1 MCYACTV
8 IYIYVWRGRGFI
20 YFILMIKMA
29 SVFKL
34 PYVNGGC
41 RGDNLLILLKWLAY
55 EAVLFAFCIIPVIL
69 SITF

>member
-1 MCYACTV
+1 MCYD
-8 IYIYVWRGRGFI
+8 IYDWRGGGLI
-20 YFILMIKMA
+20 YFMTKMA

>member
-1 MCYACTV
+1 
-8 IYIYVWRGRGFI
+8 
-20 YFILMIKMA
+20 MIKMA

-34 PYVNGGC
+34 PYVNGGGG

>member
-1 MCYACTV
+1 MF
-8 IYIYVWRGRGFI
+8 GEEGGFI
-20 YFILMIKMA
+20 
-29 SVFKL
+29 VFKL

>member
-1 MCYACTV
+1 MYACAV
-8 IYIYVWRGRGFI
+8 IYMFGEEGGFI
-20 YFILMIKMA
+20 
-29 SVFKL
+29 VFKL